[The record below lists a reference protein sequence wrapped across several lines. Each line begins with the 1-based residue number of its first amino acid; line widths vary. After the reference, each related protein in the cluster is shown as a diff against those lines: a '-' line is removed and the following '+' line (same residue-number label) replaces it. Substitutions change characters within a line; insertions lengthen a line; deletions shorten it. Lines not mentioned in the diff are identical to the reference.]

1 MKSLTK
7 QQLADYAGVSTK
19 TLKSWCKPYERE
31 LEAMG
36 LQPNAKLFPPKVV
49 KFLIK
54 KFCID
59 IE

>member
-1 MKSLTK
+1 MN
-7 QQLADYAGVSTK
+7 
-19 TLKSWCKPYERE
+19 WCKPYERE

-36 LQPNAKLFPPKVV
+36 LQPNSKVFPPKAV

-54 KFCID
+54 KLSID

>member
-7 QQLADYAGVSTK
+7 QQLADYAGVSTR
-19 TLKSWCKPYERE
+19 TLMNWCKPYERE

-36 LQPNAKLFPPKVV
+36 LQPNSKVFPPKAV

-54 KFCID
+54 KLSID